1 MADAAA
7 PTRGAAPVETAD
19 HVAEAPP
26 DGATT
31 VPFAGGAAEEDAG
44 PAEEDAGADAGGAA
58 PSPAEEGDAANV
70 PEAAPTVEPLP
81 LDEARRRID
90 PGALTAL
97 ETHFNGRLARV
108 RQLDNGDQLK

>member
-7 PTRGAAPVETAD
+7 PTRGAAPAETAD

-44 PAEEDAGADAGGAA
+44 PAEEDAGADTGG
-58 PSPAEEGDAANV
+58 AEEGDAANV

-108 RQLDNGDQLK
+108 RQLDSGDQLK